1 MSAATWERELD
12 VARRAVERA
21 GKLTL
26 EHFATANLAIDYKAD
41 TTPVTDADRG
51 AEQLIRSELAAA
63 FPDDGIA
70 GEEFPETMGRSGR
83 RWIIDPIDG
92 TASFIRGVPLYGV
105 LVGLELAPAVTTGE
119 PAART
124 SDACVVGVAGFPAL
138 RETYWAAR
146 GTGAFRD
153 GAPIR
158 VAATT
163 RLADATIVTS
173 DVKPQCCGD
182 KHDGFLRLIARAA
195 RQRGWGDC
203 YGYALVASGRADAML
218 DPQLN
223 PWDIA
228 ALAPILAEA
237 GATFS
242 DWSGRP
248 TIYGGS
254 GVATTPKLR
263 DEILSVLRG

>member
-1 MSAATWERELD
+1 MSAAAWERELD

-26 EHFATANLAIDYKAD
+26 EHFGAASLAIDYKAD
-41 TTPVTDADRG
+41 ASPVTVADRG
-51 AEQLIRSELAAA
+51 AEELIRRELAAA
-63 FPDDGIA
+63 FPDDGVA
-70 GEEFPETMGRSGR
+70 GEEFPETTGRSGR
-83 RWIIDPIDG
+83 RWIVDPIDG

-105 LVGLELAPAVTTGE
+105 LVGLELAPAATG
-119 PAART
+119 PDGAART
-124 SDACVVGVAGFPAL
+124 SDACVVGVAAFPAL

-153 GAPIR
+153 GVPIR
-158 VAATT
+158 VAATS

-173 DVKPQCCGD
+173 DVKPQCFGD
-182 KHDGFLRLIARAA
+182 KHDGFLRLLGRVA

-228 ALAPILAEA
+228 ALVPILAEA
-237 GATFS
+237 GATFC
-242 DWSGRP
+242 DWSGRA

-254 GVATTPKLR
+254 GIATTPALR
-263 DEILSVLRG
+263 DEILGILRG